1 MNLYALFRLVWRPAK
16 MRTPIGIANIAAFLV
31 LAHLIGIVIN
41 TGHRQRADGAHAALL
56 FAAFV
61 GLLIGQAVG
70 ELEQCSFSWTLPGL
84 HRKLAP
90 AVVLTGI
97 VVALAGVGF
106 HIKVGGSYGLAIF
119 GLAALGFSVG
129 LAAAT
134 PYVLGDPSARFG
146 AFTLLP
152 PAAIVL
158 TVIFIDRIATLCQA
172 HPIPWFFVGVTGAA
186 LYLWRRFDP
195 VAAKARLSPADS
207 SSEPFSSRARPVA
220 PARSAGPSWDR
231 PYLGTSTA
239 NWIRAGVHE
248 NFGVKRLQL
257 LRVIT
262 FHALAGPILIG
273 AMAWSLGTGA
283 LVPETSKLEF
293 DQILYWLVFVPPGHA
308 TPLVSPQSALDD
320 PSLPAIVYWLGALC
334 FGFLVAS
341 FTFEPAAI
349 LSSSLRRGWLY
360 PLSRTRLAEVAYWG
374 GLMQSAASIAL
385 PAVVYCLLAMLS
397 LSLAGQQFGFD
408 YVPSFVLALALAFVL
423 MPAAQWMGLKHLP
436 QLTFAQKRFRMAKH
450 ALLLPFLGTAILFA
464 LAVGT
469 LLVLWRL
476 WISATLFQ
484 GLIILAGLAVISQWI
499 YRRAVKAH
507 FARGDLA

>member
-16 MRTPIGIANIAAFLV
+16 MRTPIGIANIAAFSV
-31 LAHLIGIVIN
+31 LAYLIGIVIN
-41 TGHRQRADGAHAALL
+41 TGHRERADGADAALL

-84 HRKLAP
+84 HRRLAP
-90 AVVLTGI
+90 AVVLTGV

-106 HIKVGGSYGLAIF
+106 HIRVGGSYGPAIF
-119 GLAALGFSVG
+119 GLAALGFSLG

-158 TVIFIDRIATLCQA
+158 TVFFIDRIAALCQA
-172 HPIPWFFVGVTGAA
+172 YPIGWFIVGVTAAA
-186 LYLWRRFDP
+186 LHLWRRFDP
-195 VAAKARLSPADS
+195 VAAKARLSLADS
-207 SSEPFSSRARPVA
+207 SSEPF
-220 PARSAGPSWDR
+220 SAGPSWDR

-239 NWIRAGVHE
+239 TWIRAGVHE
-248 NFGVKRLQL
+248 NFGMKRLQL

-273 AMAWSLGTGA
+273 AMVWSLGAGS
-283 LVPETSKLEF
+283 ETSKLEL
-293 DQILYWLVFVPPGHA
+293 DQVLYWLVFVPPGHA
-308 TPLVSPQSALDD
+308 TPLVSLESALAE
-320 PSLPAIVYWLGALC
+320 PSLPAIVYWCGALG

-341 FTFEPAAI
+341 FTFEPAVTLAI
-349 LSSSLRRGWLY
+349 SLRRGWLY

-385 PAVVYCLLAMLS
+385 MVIVYCLLAMWS
-397 LSLAGQQFGFD
+397 LSIAGQQFSFEF
-408 YVPSFVLALALAFVL
+408 VPSFVLALALAFVL

-436 QLTFAQKRFRMAKH
+436 QLKAAQKSFRLAKH
-450 ALLLPFLGTAILFA
+450 ALHVPFLGPVVLFA

-476 WISATLFQ
+476 WIPATLLQ
-484 GLIILAGLAVISQWI
+484 GLVILAGLAVISQWI
-499 YRRAVKAH
+499 YRRAVKSH
-507 FARGDLA
+507 FAHGDLV

>member
-41 TGHRQRADGAHAALL
+41 TGHRERADGADAALL

-70 ELEQCSFSWTLPGL
+70 KLEQCSFSWTLPGL

-106 HIKVGGSYGLAIF
+106 HIKVGGSYGPAIF

-158 TVIFIDRIATLCQA
+158 TVIFIDRIAALCQA

-186 LYLWRRFDP
+186 SYLWRRFDP

-207 SSEPFSSRARPVA
+207 SSAPFSSRARPVA
-220 PARSAGPSWDR
+220 PARSVGPSWDR

-248 NFGVKRLQL
+248 NFGMKRLQL

-262 FHALAGPILIG
+262 IHALAGPILIG
-273 AMAWSLGTGA
+273 AMVWSLGAGS
-283 LVPETSKLEF
+283 ETSKLEL

-308 TPLVSPQSALDD
+308 TPLVSLQAALND
-320 PSLPAIVYWLGALC
+320 PSLPAAIVYWCGALV
-334 FGFLVAS
+334 FGFMVAAL
-341 FTFEPAAI
+341 TFEPAAI
-349 LSSSLRRGWLY
+349 SLRRGWLY

-385 PAVVYCLLAMLS
+385 AVIAHCLLAMLS
-397 LSLAGQQFGFD
+397 LSIAGQQFSFD
-408 YVPSFVLALALAFVL
+408 FVPSFVLALALAFVL

-436 QLTFAQKRFRMAKH
+436 KLTAAQKRFRLAKH
-450 ALLLPFLGTAILFA
+450 ALLGPFLGPAILFA

-476 WISATLFQ
+476 WIPATLFQ

-507 FARGDLA
+507 FAHGDLV

>member
-1 MNLYALFRLVWRPAK
+1 MNLYALYRLVWRPAK

-41 TGHRQRADGAHAALL
+41 TGHRERADGADAALL

-106 HIKVGGSYGLAIF
+106 HIKVGGSYGPAIF

-158 TVIFIDRIATLCQA
+158 TVIFIDRIAALCQA

-186 LYLWRRFDP
+186 AYLWRRFDP

-207 SSEPFSSRARPVA
+207 SSEPFAS
-220 PARSAGPSWDR
+220 GPSWDR

-248 NFGVKRLQL
+248 NFGMKRLQL

-273 AMAWSLGTGA
+273 AMVWSLGAGS
-283 LVPETSKLEF
+283 ETSKLEL
-293 DQILYWLVFVPPGHA
+293 DQVLYWLVFVPPGHA
-308 TPLVSPQSALDD
+308 TPLVSSESALAE
-320 PSLPAIVYWLGALC
+320 PSLPAIVYWCGALG

-341 FTFEPAAI
+341 FTFEPAVTLAI
-349 LSSSLRRGWLY
+349 SLRRGWLY

-385 PAVVYCLLAMLS
+385 AVIAHCLLAMLS
-397 LSLAGQQFGFD
+397 LWIAGQQFSFD
-408 YVPSFVLALALAFVL
+408 FVPSFVLALALAFVL
-423 MPAAQWMGLKHLP
+423 MPAAQWMGLRHLP
-436 QLTFAQKRFRMAKH
+436 KLKAAQKEFRVAKH
-450 ALLLPFLGTAILFA
+450 AVHGPFLGPAILFA

-476 WISATLFQ
+476 WIPATLFQ
-484 GLIILAGLAVISQWI
+484 GIVILAGLAVISQWI
-499 YRRAVKAH
+499 YRRAVKSH
-507 FARGDLA
+507 FAHGDLV

>member
-1 MNLYALFRLVWRPAK
+1 M
-16 MRTPIGIANIAAFLV
+16 
-31 LAHLIGIVIN
+31 
-41 TGHRQRADGAHAALL
+41 
-56 FAAFV
+56 
-61 GLLIGQAVG
+61 
-70 ELEQCSFSWTLPGL
+70 
-84 HRKLAP
+84 
-90 AVVLTGI
+90 VLTGI

-106 HIKVGGSYGLAIF
+106 HIKVGGSYGPAIF

-158 TVIFIDRIATLCQA
+158 TVIFIDRIAALCQA

-186 LYLWRRFDP
+186 LYIWRRFDP

-207 SSEPFSSRARPVA
+207 SSAPFSSRARPVA

-231 PYLGTSTA
+231 PYLGTSTP
-239 NWIRAGVHE
+239 NWIRAGEHE
-248 NFGVKRLQL
+248 NFGMKRLQL
-257 LRVIT
+257 LRVIML
-262 FHALAGPILIG
+262 HALGGAILIG
-273 AMAWSLGTGA
+273 AIAWSLGAVSGDST
-283 LVPETSKLEF
+283 LES
-293 DQILYWLVFVPPGHA
+293 DQILYWLVFIPPGHA
-308 TPLVSPQSALDD
+308 TPLVSVQAAVDE
-320 PSLPAIVYWLGALC
+320 PSLPAIVYWFGALW

-341 FTFEPAAI
+341 FTFEPVT
-349 LSSSLRRGWLY
+349 LSISLRRGWLY

-374 GLMQSAASIAL
+374 GLMHSAASIAL
-385 PAVVYCLLAMLS
+385 AVIAHCLLAMLS
-397 LSLAGQQFGFD
+397 LSVAGQQFNFD

-436 QLTFAQKRFRMAKH
+436 KLKAAQKSFRLAKH
-450 ALLLPFLGTAILFA
+450 ALLGPFLGPAILFA

-476 WISATLFQ
+476 WIPATLFQ
-484 GLIILAGLAVISQWI
+484 GLVILAGLAVISQWI

-507 FARGDLA
+507 FTHGDLV